1 MNPRK
6 GGLMT
11 YTPMFLFQ
19 ILLYSLSAG
28 IFASVVTPIVIRIAF
43 RLRIL
48 DAPNHRKVHKY
59 SKPRVGGLAMFGVY
73 FFIVLTIDLHSSLVR
88 AALVG
93 SVLITMFGFL
103 DDLFNIKARVKLLF
117 QLLVAFLTVS
127 SYGGFGIAI
136 EQLAVL
142 RTHYFVLGWAS
153 IPFTMLWIVGVMN
166 AINLIDGLD
175 GLAGGIAFIAS
186 LTLGLTSL
194 LLGQHEAALL
204 FFILAGVVFGF
215 LRYNFNPAKLF
226 MGDSGSYFLGFNLAL
241 LSIAGVWNADSVFA
255 FSVPFLVLGIPFYD
269 VVTSIIRRIKNNQ
282 PIFYPDGQHIHH
294 RLIARGFTH
303 QQTVIVIYLET
314 AFLAAASLLL
324 LLVNSNIAVVLFFVL
339 MFLVYLSTEYLRKY
353 YR

>member
-1 MNPRK
+1 MK
-6 GGLMT
+6 HIST
-11 YTPMFLFQ
+11 F
-19 ILLYSLSAG
+19 ILQATLYSISAG
-28 IFASVVTPIVIRIAF
+28 IFSSVITPIIIRIAI

-48 DAPNHRKVHKY
+48 DTPNQRKVHKY

-73 FFIVLTIDLHSSLVR
+73 FILLLSMDMSSPLIR

-93 SVLITMFGFL
+93 SVLITMFGFM
-103 DDLFNIKARVKLLF
+103 DDLFTINARVKLLF
-117 QLLVAFLTVS
+117 QLLVAFLTAS
-127 SYGGFGIAI
+127 SFGGFGIAI

-142 RTHYFVLGWAS
+142 RTHYFVLEWFS

-186 LTLGLTSL
+186 LTMGLTSL
-194 LLGQHEAALL
+194 LLGQHQAALL
-204 FFILAGVVFGF
+204 FFILSGVVFGF

-226 MGDSGSYFLGFNLAL
+226 MGDSGSYFLGYNLAL
-241 LSIAGVWNADSVFA
+241 LSIAGIWNSPNVFVFA
-255 FSVPFLVLGIPFYD
+255 IPFLVLGIPFYD
-269 VVTSIIRRIKNNQ
+269 VVTSIVRRVKNKQ
-282 PIFYPDGQHIHH
+282 PIFHPDGQHIHH

-303 QQTVIVIYLET
+303 KQTVIVIYLES
-314 AFLAAASLLL
+314 AFLALASLLL
-324 LLVNSNIAVVLFFVL
+324 VLINSNTAVVLFFIL